1 LLACVLAY
9 ALAASVEYEIG
20 PGVAIPTEPV
30 LVVTLFLVAPPL
42 VPVVALAGLAAAA
55 TVRTLR
61 HRDER
66 EDPFVVMSSAWHA
79 MGPAVVFA
87 AAGVAGPTW
96 SAWPVYMLA
105 LGAQFGLDAGV
116 AWVHNCWALA
126 VPARTLRSALVC
138 TYLGDAMLAPL
149 GLAAAIALP
158 NTSAALL
165 VVLPVVG
172 LLAVI
177 RAERSRQI
185 NHSLSMA
192 EVIADT
198 AELARKDPLTGTR
211 NRLAWEEALR
221 ENGASAAPFAIV
233 LADVDRLKQ
242 TNDTHGYETGDELI
256 IEVANLLAGVTAT
269 IADATLFR
277 IGGDEFAVVVRA
289 PIQTVR
295 DLERA
300 FIAVLDNARP
310 LRHGVGVS
318 ASIGIDY
325 APTGTEIRA
334 ALRNANDLI
343 MQRKAERR
351 VARV

>member
-1 LLACVLAY
+1 
-9 ALAASVEYEIG
+9 
-20 PGVAIPTEPV
+20 
-30 LVVTLFLVAPPL
+30 
-42 VPVVALAGLAAAA
+42 
-55 TVRTLR
+55 
-61 HRDER
+61 
-66 EDPFVVMSSAWHA
+66 
-79 MGPAVVFA
+79 
-87 AAGVAGPTW
+87 
-96 SAWPVYMLA
+96 
-105 LGAQFGLDAGV
+105 
-116 AWVHNCWALA
+116 
-126 VPARTLRSALVC
+126 VC

-158 NTSAALL
+158 NAPAALL
-165 VVLPVVG
+165 VALPVVG

-256 IEVANLLAGVTAT
+256 VEVANLLAGVTAT